1 MDAIK
6 LYLKD
11 IRTLPLLTPKQE
23 KDIARKVVKGD
34 KKARQKMIKSNLRL
48 VINIAKKYS
57 YLGVPMLDLIEEGN
71 LGLMKA
77 VNKYDPEKG
86 YRFSTYAAWWIKQYI
101 TRAVANQGKT
111 VRIPVYVMEMLMRFQ
126 KVKRHLAQ
134 VYKKNPQLSD
144 IAKKMKLPMSRVKQ
158 LNRMVSNI
166 TSLNA
171 PIGESGGS
179 EFMDLIEDESIVTA
193 VDELSKFLLQER
205 IEGLLEKMTPR
216 EKKILTLR
224 FGLEDGVPH
233 TLRDTAKHFGIT
245 RERVRQIEA
254 ACMLKLRKMMED
266 QEKDAEKR
274 LFSGKRKKKAPSEK
288 KTIRIMKKVA
298 GPLQRGKEKKP
309 KTKRLIKSGRKT
321 LTDRRKIAA
330 DRRRFS
336 PDRRNRARVEVEVVK
351 KGTEVQKRHKG
362 TKKAQR
368 HKKGTKAQ
376 KRHKGSKKA
385 QRHRGTEAQK
395 RHKGTEAQRDK
406 GQGASRE

>member
-11 IRTLPLLTPKQE
+11 IRMLPLLTPEQE
-23 KDIARKVVKGD
+23 RDISRRVRKGD
-34 KKARQKMIKSNLRL
+34 KKARLKMIKSNLRL

-126 KVKRHLAQ
+126 KVKKHLSQ
-134 VYKKNPQLSD
+134 IQKKNPQLSD
-144 IAKKMKLPMSRVKQ
+144 MAKKMKLPLSRVKQ

-166 TSLNA
+166 ASLNA

-193 VDELSKFLLQER
+193 VDELSKFLLTER
-205 IEGLLEKMTPR
+205 IEGLLEKMTDR

-233 TLRDTAKHFGIT
+233 TLRDTAKNFGIT

-254 ACMLKLRKMMED
+254 ACMHKLRKMMEE
-266 QEKDAEKR
+266 QEKEAEDR
-274 LFSGKRKKKAPSEK
+274 LLNGRTGKRSGRIRKIVKIVRKIVGKKKEK
-288 KTIRIMKKVA
+288 PLA
-298 GPLQRGKEKKP
+298 GKSQKP
-309 KTKRLIKSGRKT
+309 KRAKKGKQPRKVLTKGAKRI
-321 LTDRRKIAA
+321 TDRRRSGS
-330 DRRRFS
+330 DRRK
-336 PDRRNRARVEVEVVK
+336 PGTDRRERSAVKIETIK
-351 KGTEVQKRHKG
+351 KGSRVPPSPKLRRAG
-362 TKKAQR
+362 
-368 HKKGTKAQ
+368 
-376 KRHKGSKKA
+376 
-385 QRHRGTEAQK
+385 
-395 RHKGTEAQRDK
+395 K
-406 GQGASRE
+406 GQGSRGKKKKK